1 MTVLHAVLVVLFG
14 YLVGSIPFA
23 VIIARSRG
31 IDILQ
36 HGSGNPGASN
46 VSRVIGRK
54 AGVFCFF
61 LDGLKGFVGAGLPL
75 TLLIDSS
82 DPSNL
87 ALFGLAACILG
98 HSFSIFLGFRGGKA
112 VATTIGGLL
121 LLTPLVLV
129 ISLGVWLAVYL
140 ASRYVSVAS
149 VIFGFSLPVIGWIL
163 QRRGEEVIFG
173 VLIALFIVV
182 RHRSNLSRL
191 LAGREYRFTKSP

>member
-1 MTVLHAVLVVLFG
+1 MTVLHVVLVVLFG

-54 AGVFCFF
+54 AGVLCFF
-61 LDGLKGFVGAGLPL
+61 LDALKGFVGAGLPL
-75 TLLIDSS
+75 TPLLDSP
-82 DPSNL
+82 DPFNL

-98 HSFSIFLGFRGGKA
+98 HSLSIFLRFRGGKA

-121 LLTPLVLV
+121 LLTPQVLV

-191 LAGREYRFTKSP
+191 LAGREHRFAKSP